1 MDTIGN
7 KQTILIPKTNI
18 PTLKI
23 DFNLFLQILNNLVQ
37 NVKNTINSLIN
48 RSSLTNPSYP
58 NRNFRNRNTS
68 RFLFLIIAVVLLT
81 LSFYLGKSLNQNS
94 TSYKDD
100 RPPQAA
106 TKARQILNK
115 EFEFPLK
122 DDKGKDISKVKYKI
136 ESAELQDSIIVKGQ
150 RATAVKGRT
159 FLILN
164 LKVSNN
170 FTQGIEINSRDY
182 VRLQI
187 DSSKELIAAD
197 VHNDPVAVQAIS
209 TKFTR
214 LGFPINDSDKN
225 LMLTIG
231 EIKGKKESIKIIF

>member
-1 MDTIGN
+1 MFCPEKGLFIWGNINMEEN
-7 KQTILIPKTNI
+7 KQTTSIPSSSFAIKKIKNKIRDLIRGVSFKNFQN
-18 PTLKI
+18 K
-23 DFNLFLQILNNLVQ
+23 NNP
-37 NVKNTINSLIN
+37 
-48 RSSLTNPSYP
+48 R
-58 NRNFRNRNTS
+58 F
-68 RFLFLIIAVVLLT
+68 FLFLIVIALLIF
-81 LSFYLGKSLNQNS
+81 SFYLGKSLNQNS
-94 TSYKDD
+94 ISYKDD
-100 RPPQAA
+100 RPLPAA

-122 DDKGKDISKVKYKI
+122 DGKGKEVSKIKYKI

-150 RATAVKGRT
+150 RARSVKGRT

-182 VRLQI
+182 VRLLVN
-187 DSSKELIAAD
+187 SSKESMAAD
-197 VHNDPVAVQAIS
+197 IHNDHVEVQAIS

-225 LMLTIG
+225 LMLRIG
-231 EIKGKKESIKIIF
+231 EIKGKKETVKLNFQ